1 MAHAGSGTLM
11 AYLDG
16 EMPVRDRTA
25 IESHIG
31 ECRPCEAEL
40 TELRSMSSTFAS
52 AMALS
57 DVVSPMLRARARL
70 EPHIPAAAGVGAR
83 PRRAPIPAGL
93 LKAAAIVL
101 LVAGAASAA
110 IPGTP
115 LRRLV
120 ETIAERAATLV
131 SDAPSATI
139 VDVPDPVLAVPPVVE
154 QRQPGN
160 ELMVVPVGGRARV
173 SIHSPVQGATIAVR
187 LVDSATSVRVVALG
201 ADETRF
207 QTGAGYIDVFEN
219 TAGLVVEVPRDL
231 ESMTVIVDG
240 RVYFVRDGEQTR
252 LLGPGA
258 ETRPDEFV
266 FQAHSP

>member
-1 MAHAGSGTLM
+1 
-11 AYLDG
+11 
-16 EMPVRDRTA
+16 
-25 IESHIG
+25 
-31 ECRPCEAEL
+31 
-40 TELRSMSSTFAS
+40 MSSTFAS
-52 AMALS
+52 AMALT
-57 DVVSPMLRARARL
+57 DVASPMLRARARL
-70 EPHIPAAAGVGAR
+70 EPHIAAPAAAGLAAR
-83 PRRAPIPAGL
+83 TRRAPIPAGL

-131 SDAPSATI
+131 TDAPSATI
-139 VDVPDPVLAVPPVVE
+139 VDLPDPVLAVPPVVE

-160 ELMVVPVGGRARV
+160 ELMVVPVAGRARV

-187 LVDSATSVRVVALG
+187 LVDSATSVRVMALS

-231 ESMTVIVDG
+231 ESMTVVVDG
-240 RVYFVRDGEQTR
+240 RVYFVKDGDQTR

-266 FQAHSP
+266 FQAHSR